1 MADGT
6 ELGRLLGELAES
18 GRGRAAP
25 VAAHQVRARGDQR
38 RRRARTVRAS
48 VVAVFACALLG
59 GGIALA
65 GSARVP
71 EPGAATPSPP
81 PSRFAPP
88 TPAPG
93 EEYAGELGYVH
104 DAVAQGDSVRIT
116 VRQLLAVAGGAP
128 VPTGVVHTLTLPRT
142 TPVETLRLSGGRPED
157 RELGGLV
164 GRLAGGPRWTF
175 EIDYDDEGRVASL
188 REAG

>member
-1 MADGT
+1 M
-6 ELGRLLGELAES
+6 
-18 GRGRAAP
+18 
-25 VAAHQVRARGDQR
+25 
-38 RRRARTVRAS
+38 
-48 VVAVFACALLG
+48 
-59 GGIALA
+59 
-65 GSARVP
+65 
-71 EPGAATPSPP
+71 
-81 PSRFAPP
+81 
-88 TPAPG
+88 
-93 EEYAGELGYVH
+93 
-104 DAVAQGDSVRIT
+104 RIT
-116 VRQLLAVAGGAP
+116 VRQLRAVAGGAP

>member
-65 GSARVP
+65 GTARVP
-71 EPGAATPSPP
+71 EPGRPRRRRRPPASSPG
-81 PSRFAPP
+81 
-88 TPAPG
+88 PAPG

-116 VRQLLAVAGGAP
+116 VRQLRAVAGGAP